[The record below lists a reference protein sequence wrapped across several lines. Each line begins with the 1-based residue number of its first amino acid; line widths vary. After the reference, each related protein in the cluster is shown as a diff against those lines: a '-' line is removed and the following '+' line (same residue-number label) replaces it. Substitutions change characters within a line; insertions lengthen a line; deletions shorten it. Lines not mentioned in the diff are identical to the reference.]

1 MVWNPCLTRCTIEES
16 KQGITSVKFD
26 PGDKYIAAGLSDGSI
41 EIYNLFTGELSYQLN
56 HKEEIDA
63 FPTFLDVK
71 YPVTSL
77 RWRPQKGLSKTQN
90 ILVNSW
96 ADGTIKY
103 WHTTSGKLI
112 HTHKEEGNS
121 IYCIDYNYDG
131 TRLVTGGH
139 DTHIRLYDDA
149 AKDIIHVF
157 KDSSDD
163 CLSHFSRIFSVKF
176 DPYDDR
182 LIYSGGWDKMIN
194 VNDTRQKGPVSKIEG
209 PYLSADTLDVHKTY
223 LLVGNYTTEN
233 PLEIYDLRKLELV
246 NTITWKTETGG
257 KGGLVLGAMFSKPDA
272 DSIIAWGSANNEL
285 KIFDTNTSEVVASV
299 TGTKKPIYS
308 VDISST
314 NSLLAFGTSDGRLN
328 VLEYNN

>member
-1 MVWNPCLTRCTIEES
+1 M
-16 KQGITSVKFD
+16 
-26 PGDKYIAAGLSDGSI
+26 
-41 EIYNLFTGELSYQLN
+41 
-56 HKEEIDA
+56 
-63 FPTFLDVK
+63 
-71 YPVTSL
+71 

-90 ILVNSW
+90 ILVNSC

-121 IYCIDYNYDG
+121 IYCIDYNFDG
-131 TRLVTGGH
+131 TKLVTGGL

-157 KDSSDD
+157 KDSSDEF
-163 CLSHFSRIFSVKF
+163 LSHFSRIFSVKF

-194 VNDTRQKGPVSKIEG
+194 VNDTRQKAPVAKIDG
-209 PYLSADTLDVHKTY
+209 PYLSADTLDIHKTY

-233 PLEIYDLRKLELV
+233 PLEIYDLRTMEKV

-257 KGGLVLGAMFSKPDA
+257 KGGLVLGAMFSKPDG
-272 DSIIAWGSANNEL
+272 DSIIA
-285 KIFDTNTSEVVASV
+285 
-299 TGTKKPIYS
+299 
-308 VDISST
+308 
-314 NSLLAFGTSDGRLN
+314 
-328 VLEYNN
+328 